1 MIGRMVNLEKHGDER
16 GELIALESLSE
27 QIDFEIKRVYY
38 LYDTSPGVIR
48 GLHAHKCLK
57 QMIVCISGFCKIK
70 LDDGTNSEIIALDD
84 PSKGLVIENNI
95 WREMF
100 DFSDDAVLLVL
111 ASEHYN
117 ESDYI
122 RNYEDFLR
130 FAGKKQ

>member
-1 MIGRMVNLEKHGDER
+1 MIGKIVNLEKHGDER
-16 GELIALESLSE
+16 GELIAIESLSE

-38 LYDTSPGVIR
+38 LYDTLPGVIR

-57 QMIVCISGFCKIK
+57 QMIVCTSGFCKIK
-70 LDDGTNSEIIALDD
+70 LDDGTNSEIIVLND
-84 PSKGLVIENNI
+84 PSKGLIIENNI

-100 DFSDDAVLLVL
+100 DFSDDAVLMVL

-122 RNYEDFLR
+122 RNYDDFLK
-130 FAGKKQ
+130 FIGKK